1 MNDISKLKQSSQ
13 LDQRVLSVV
22 KEDLYGKD
30 MVIGFVVV
38 NISCIIFWWHFVSW
52 PEPPLLI
59 ATLLLW
65 WLNSIFYLTLY
76 IYHRSQPKVHRQQS
90 DQTQKYLNLVTIS
103 RGVDSAVAGI
113 LLLLMYTTFPSWEL
127 VLVIGASLYLQ
138 GTFIKNMAYSKITML
153 VPFLILA
160 PLTVAF
166 FLKNDPLHTTIAIY
180 LTLSLIGLTI
190 YAPNIAKTIHEP
202 IKQRFQME
210 ELAQQLNFERDRA
223 DTANIAKSK
232 FFTAASHD
240 ARQPL
245 QVISLLF
252 QSFQKSAQA
261 SAEDKKIIEKIALN
275 LTTIR
280 NLFDRV
286 LDISR
291 IDAGKVVPVRQTF
304 ELQKI
309 FDKFDAQFGELA
321 ATKGLW
327 MRFVPTNVVIEH
339 DLELLERI
347 LSNLI
352 HNAIKY
358 TPSGGVWVAWRSM
371 RGRLEIRDS
380 GLGIA
385 KEDQEAIFQEFAQ
398 INNPARN
405 NEAGLGLGLSIVK
418 RLAALSDTAIGVNSS
433 LGKGSTFWIQLK
445 TQSQA
450 VAVPV
455 LEHQK
460 SEMSTDAGPNP
471 IQNGD
476 KTLAGV
482 QILYVED
489 EEQIRELIVQ
499 LLNDAGAFVHSYS
512 NVSDAIEFIQ
522 TSPNID
528 VVLTDYR
535 LGVTG
540 SGLDVVN
547 AARMNGNGHGKPTIH
562 AVILTGDTA
571 VKDLISIQQLPNSRL
586 LHKPV
591 DFSDLVIALK
601 N

>member
-1 MNDISKLKQSSQ
+1 M
-13 LDQRVLSVV
+13 
-22 KEDLYGKD
+22 
-30 MVIGFVVV
+30 
-38 NISCIIFWWHFVSW
+38 
-52 PEPPLLI
+52 
-59 ATLLLW
+59 
-65 WLNSIFYLTLY
+65 
-76 IYHRSQPKVHRQQS
+76 
-90 DQTQKYLNLVTIS
+90 
-103 RGVDSAVAGI
+103 
-113 LLLLMYTTFPSWEL
+113 
-127 VLVIGASLYLQ
+127 IGASLYLQ

-160 PLTVAF
+160 PITVAF
-166 FLKNDPLHTTIAIY
+166 FLKSDPLHTTIAIY

-252 QSFQKSAQA
+252 QSFQKSVHA

-304 ELQKI
+304 ELQKL

-327 MRFVPTNVVIEH
+327 MRFVPTKVVIEH

-358 TPSGGVWVAWRSM
+358 TPSGGVWIAWRGM

-418 RLAALSDTAIGVNSS
+418 RLAALSDTDIGVNSS
-433 LGKGSTFWIQLK
+433 LGRGSTFWIKLQ
-445 TQSQA
+445 TENHPASA
-450 VAVPV
+450 PEAF
-455 LEHQK
+455 HQK
-460 SEMSTDAGPNP
+460 SEMNTEPRAKP
-471 IQNGD
+471 IQHD
-476 KTLAGV
+476 DRTLAGLN
-482 QILYVED
+482 ILYVED
-489 EEQIRELIVQ
+489 EEQIRELIVE
-499 LLNDAGAFVHSYS
+499 LLKDAGASVHAFS
-512 NVSDAIEFIQ
+512 NVSDAINFIQ
-522 TSPNID
+522 KSPSID

-547 AARMNGNGHGKPTIH
+547 AARMKANEHGKTAIP

-591 DFSDLVIALK
+591 DFSDLVMALK